1 MKNYDKM
8 LKVSSEQFSI
18 ERAVEAFCRNGEK
31 PCNFCAKKCC
41 GDCKEGV
48 KAWLLKESKSE
59 RH

>member
-1 MKNYDKM
+1 MTNLQKM
-8 LKVSSEQFSI
+8 HQLSGETFSI
-18 ERAVEAFCRNGEK
+18 ERAVEAFTRNGEK
-31 PCNFCAKKCC
+31 PCNFCGKKCC